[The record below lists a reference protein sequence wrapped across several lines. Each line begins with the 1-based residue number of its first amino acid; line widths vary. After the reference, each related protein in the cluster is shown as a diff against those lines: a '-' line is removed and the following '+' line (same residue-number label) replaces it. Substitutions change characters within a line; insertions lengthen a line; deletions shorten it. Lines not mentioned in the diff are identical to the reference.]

1 MKFVNL
7 GERDDEL
14 YKKTMERMNRLK
26 SLGYKVI
33 YIWERDYK
41 QYLIDRN
48 EYFSEGLL
56 DYYKVL

>member
-1 MKFVNL
+1 MRF
-7 GERDDEL
+7 DDI
-14 YKKTMERMNRLK
+14 YNKTMERMYRIK

-41 QYLIDRN
+41 QYLIDRDN
-48 EYFSEGLL
+48 EYLFEGLL

>member
-1 MKFVNL
+1 
-7 GERDDEL
+7 
-14 YKKTMERMNRLK
+14 MNRLK

-41 QYLIDRN
+41 QYLIDKD
-48 EYFSEGLL
+48 EYFSKGLL